1 MHKFIRSNKNPN
13 THVFVCEYNWPIEER
28 LKGRALV
35 IKINNLDDILNI
47 QKHLDETTKLDAFV
61 YKNEYASLE
70 TIDINPNWGN
80 TPVILYINRLGQF
93 RNIHEKVE
101 LLKRLNVI
109 VIFTGIGCQACKDAQ
124 ILSSLGIHSGIE
136 LTPNSELS
144 DSILDLMTYAFYGTM
159 PHAEIEPFSTIEKYY
174 DGESYVSPA
183 LAEFINPERYIHIDK
198 DLNLAFSDM
207 DLKNGA
213 YLPEKYPYLKT
224 EQFAESAE
232 KEALKWQDWFVD
244 SHDCTFCPAFRVC
257 MGYFC
262 NSENRVNGRCKEVMT
277 ELLESIE
284 FHKSRLQQVNKKKC
298 QL

>member
-13 THVFVCEYNWPIEER
+13 THVFVCEYNWPIEEC

-35 IKINNLDDILNI
+35 IKINNLDDVVNI
-47 QKHLDETTKLDAFV
+47 QKHLDETTKLDAFI
-61 YKNEYASLE
+61 YRDEYASLE
-70 TIDINPNWGN
+70 AIDINPAWGD

-93 RNIHEKVE
+93 RNIHQKIE
-101 LLKRLNVI
+101 LLKSLNVI
-109 VIFTGIGCQACKDAQ
+109 VIFTSTGNQACKDAQ

-136 LTPNSELS
+136 FTP
-144 DSILDLMTYAFYGTM
+144 DSQLNESVLDLMTYAFYGTM
-159 PHAEIEPFSTIEKYY
+159 PHADIEPFSTIEKYY

-198 DLNLAFSDM
+198 DLNLAFSHA
-207 DLKNGA
+207 DLKAGRF
-213 YLPEKYPYLKT
+213 LPEKYPYLKT
-224 EQFAESAE
+224 EEFAESAE
-232 KEALKWQDWFVD
+232 KESLKWQEWFVD
-244 SHDCTFCPAFRVC
+244 SHECTFCPAFRVC

-262 NSENRVNGRCKEVMT
+262 NAENKVNGHCKEVMT

-284 FHKSRLQQVNKKKC
+284 FHKLRIQQNNKKKC